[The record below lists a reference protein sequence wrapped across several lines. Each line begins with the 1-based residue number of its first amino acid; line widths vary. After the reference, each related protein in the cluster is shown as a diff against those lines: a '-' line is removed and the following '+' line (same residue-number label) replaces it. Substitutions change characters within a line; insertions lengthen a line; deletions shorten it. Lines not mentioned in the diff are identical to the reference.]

1 MNTLLMDTS
10 SPNMLVALKSQDI
23 LLEGEKVN
31 TSKHLET
38 LMPAVQR
45 LLEQKDYG
53 VANIDYLGVVVGPGS
68 FTGIR
73 IAVATAKAMMMV
85 NRKLKAVAVNT
96 FELMDY
102 IYRKQSQ
109 DKNKVVYIIPTTIKK
124 VYYAEFD
131 QNGRV
136 GEDKI
141 VELASLKDYAGEH
154 KIISSVSLDGYEVCD
169 ITTAIFGEFV
179 DAKIYNKDFADILA
193 PCYVGLSQAEEQ
205 LKNKEN
211 K

>member
-1 MNTLLMDTS
+1 MADLFVGAMRVCFATSVNKLVLRLNTANLLRKPQFVTA
-10 SPNMLVALKSQDI
+10 PYTPQK
-23 LLEGEKVN
+23 
-31 TSKHLET
+31 
-38 LMPAVQR
+38 
-45 LLEQKDYG
+45 LLEQKEYG
-53 VANIDYLGVVVGPGS
+53 VQNIDYLGVVVGPGS

-85 NRKLKAVAVNT
+85 NRKIKAVAVNT

-102 IYRKQSQ
+102 IYRKETN
-109 DKNKVVYIIPTTIKK
+109 DKSKVVYVIPTTIKK

-131 QNGRV
+131 HSGRI

-141 VELASLKDYAGEH
+141 VELSTVKDLAGDS
-154 KIISSVSLDGYEVCD
+154 KIVSSVALEDYEVCEM
-169 ITTAIFGEFV
+169 TTSFLAQYVEE
-179 DAKIYNKDFADILA
+179 KIYNKDFADLLS

-205 LKNKEN
+205 LKNKES